1 MAEKKEDDQKPKKKV
16 NVALILTL
24 SLAVT
29 NLLVVGAGA
38 YLTYISTMGWE
49 SPALREEELAE
60 LRKLASES
68 DIAESEQPLI
78 FTMDRI
84 TANLAGEPKRMVQV
98 EVNLEMLNRTGFL
111 EVMDVERRA
120 RARDRILNILGETSF
135 SDIESIQGK
144 LYLKDE
150 IAKQLN
156 QILDHGVVKG
166 VYFSQFVVAAQ

>member
-1 MAEKKEDDQKPKKKV
+1 MAEKKEEGQAPKKKV
-16 NVALILTL
+16 NLALILTL
-24 SLAVT
+24 VLAVT
-29 NLLVVGAGA
+29 NLLIVGAGG

-49 SPALREEELAE
+49 PPSLREEELAQ

-68 DIAESEQPLI
+68 DVADPDQPLI

-84 TANLAGEPKRMVQV
+84 TANLAGEPKRMVQI
-98 EVNLEMLNRTGFL
+98 EVNLEMLNRAGFE
-111 EVMDVERRA
+111 EVVDVERRA
-120 RARDRILNILGETSF
+120 RARDRILNILGETTF

-150 IAKQLN
+150 IAKELN
-156 QILDHGVVKG
+156 QILDRGVVKG